1 MHLRCSLFLFLII
14 LFFSLR
20 FWVAVRFQRL
30 YFAQRFGRL
39 ASTDDLLLDSGLI
52 AWAFHSDCQENL
64 FDSILA
70 NDPSWQDMRS
80 LGVGFW
86 FTNAQ
91 SLRTR
96 VC

>member
-1 MHLRCSLFLFLII
+1 MFLI
-14 LFFSLR
+14 LVSYYSFFSPLR
-20 FWVAVRFQRL
+20 FWVAVRFQQL
-30 YFAQRFGRL
+30 YFARRIGRL
-39 ASTDDLLLDSGLI
+39 ASTDELLVASDLI

-64 FDSILA
+64 FDSILP
-70 NDPSWQDMRS
+70 NDPCWQDMRS

-86 FTNAQ
+86 FNNAQ